1 MQGKSLVPILKG
13 ESPQWRDSIYYHYYA
28 FPAVHMVARHYGVR
42 TREYKLM
49 RMYQFDQWEFYDLKN
64 DPDEQTNQYN
74 NPKYASQIA
83 DLKTELQR
91 LQDEYHEDTPT
102 EPLSE
107 DDQNIY
113 LEKVR

>member
-1 MQGKSLVPILKG
+1 
-13 ESPQWRDSIYYHYYA
+13 
-28 FPAVHMVARHYGVR
+28 
-42 TREYKLM
+42 M